1 MKISFFGAAEEVG
14 RSCIMVSSGKTK
26 ILLDAG
32 VKLGEHEEHPL
43 FDDKILN
50 EIDAIFVSHAHL
62 DHSGFLP
69 HIFSAGYKGKVYAT
83 KPTIELINVLLTD
96 YMRLSEPKDV
106 TKEGFA
112 RLQKSYTIVEFGER
126 VTIKDLTMSFSF
138 SGHIIGSGMI
148 TVSDEKQT
156 LLYTGDVNLSKT
168 RLLEGAD
175 LKGLKA
181 TTIITE
187 STYSGRKD
195 IFPPE
200 GVVVKKMLKSIKD
213 TLNAGGKV
221 IIPSFAVGRAQE
233 VLLLLD
239 DYMSSG
245 AIPKVPI
252 YVDGMINK
260 ALRIHRHNVI
270 YCRKELQSRILMSD
284 FDPFKSDNFFPVEK
298 KGVREKIVSEDQSSI
313 IVTTSGMLTGGP
325 IMFYLTKMSGNSM
338 NKMILVGYQAS
349 GTLGRQIQEGAKT
362 ISVNHKKVDVQ
373 MTVEA
378 YHLSAHA
385 DRPQLDKM
393 IKSVEGL
400 KNIYIVHGEKTKTEE
415 FKTDLATLKYN
426 AILPRLGGEYDL

>member
-1 MKISFFGAAEEVG
+1 MIT
-14 RSCIMVSSGKTK
+14 SGKTK

-32 VKLGEHEEHPL
+32 VKLGDKEEHPL
-43 FDDKILN
+43 FDDKMLG

-62 DHSGFLP
+62 DHSGYLP
-69 HIFSAGYKGKVYAT
+69 HLFSAGYKGKVYAT
-83 KPTIELINVLLTD
+83 KPTIELINVLLND

-106 TKEGFA
+106 TKEGLA
-112 RLQKSYTIVEFGER
+112 RLQKSYNIVEFMEP
-126 VTIKDLTMSFSF
+126 VKVKDLTVSFTF
-138 SGHIIGSGMI
+138 SGHIIGSGML
-148 TVSDEKQT
+148 TVTDGKQS
-156 LLYTGDVNLSKT
+156 LIYTGDVNLSKT

-200 GVVVKKMLKSIKD
+200 GVVVKKMIKSIKD
-213 TLNAGGKV
+213 TLTAGGKV

-239 DYMSSG
+239 DYMNSG

-270 YCRKELQSRILMSD
+270 YCRKELISKILMSD
-284 FDPFKSDNFFPVEK
+284 SDPFKSDNFVPVEK

-325 IMFYLTKMSGNSM
+325 IMYYLTKMASNSM

-349 GTLGRQIQEGAKT
+349 GTLGRTIQEGAKT
-362 ISVNHKKVDVQ
+362 VTINHRKVNVQ
-373 MTVEA
+373 LSIEA

-385 DRPQLDKM
+385 DRPQLEKL

-400 KNIYIVHGEKTKTEE
+400 KNVYIVHGEKSKTEE
-415 FKTDLATLKYN
+415 FKTDLISHKYN
-426 AILPRLGGEYDL
+426 AVLPRLGGEYEL